1 MKIFY
6 NFFQNLC
13 HGTIILYAI
22 PKKIQV
28 WDKSFAKIL

>member
-6 NFFQNLC
+6 IFFKNLC
-13 HGTIILYAI
+13 YGTIILYAI
-22 PKKIQV
+22 PKKFQV